1 MNFSFDVER
10 VMANVEG
17 DLAFARELIAVF
29 NEDAPRQL
37 EELRDTLFEGDPEKV
52 RNSAHSIK
60 GAVGNFSKGD
70 IWQTAFALECAG
82 KSGDLSQGASLMA
95 DLQAQL
101 DGLMAELSR
110 FAQEENFS

>member
-17 DLAFARELIAVF
+17 DLEFAQELIAVF
-29 NEDAPRQL
+29 IEDAPRQI
-37 EELRDTLFEGDPEKV
+37 EELRNALAEGNPEKV

-60 GAVGNFSKGD
+60 GAVGNFSKGES
-70 IWQTAFALECAG
+70 WETAFALECAG
-82 KSGDLSQGASLMA
+82 KSGDLSRGAALMN

-110 FAQEENFS
+110 FAQEENVS